1 MELSFGQRLDDSG
14 LVQSWF
20 THGALDAIMKMDLS
34 DKNILQFGS
43 GMGDVWLAKRCKML
57 LCVERKEEWL
67 TVSQQSALMN
77 GVENIRYFYRP
88 CNDSSGMAEF
98 YTEIPKEYDIDV
110 IINDDAYRYE
120 VCELAINYFTKVG
133 GGILIVDNW
142 MQDYVFLSPK
152 SEEILTPFRHEIYPQ
167 LDHRDHEGNCWKTAI
182 FYIK

>member
-1 MELSFGQRLDDSG
+1 MELSFGQRLDNSG

-34 DKNILQFGS
+34 DKTILQFGS
-43 GMGDVWLAKRCKML
+43 GMGDVWLSKRCKML
-57 LCVERKEEWL
+57 LCIERKEEWL

-77 GVENIRYFYRP
+77 GVDNIRYFFRP

-98 YTEIPKEYDIDV
+98 YTEIPSEYDVDI

-120 VCELAINYFTKVG
+120 VCELAIDYFTKKG
-133 GGILIVDNW
+133 GGILIVDNF
-142 MQDYVFLSPK
+142 MQDYVFYSPK
-152 SEEILTPFRHEIYPQ
+152 ADEILKPFHQERYVQ
-167 LDHRDHEGNCWKTAI
+167 GDHRDHEGHPWQTAI